1 MKTACEYCIFATR
14 MKNKKQR
21 GCKLNRLDIFKQQE
35 RAEIQENGYYLIDGL
50 CNTCRNVYWK
60 EYILNPNPDKL
71 INVVLKEVEI
81 KYDVLISIDDS
92 TIEEVKD
99 SILYARTLAIP
110 PNNIVMTGGLSEHNM
125 KIVTTF
131 IDTPSCLENS
141 DDKFAQSHK
150 YINETNATYLLF
162 IVPGIEFQIDAELLE
177 VNRKLNIL
185 LNPIHYIN
193 GENYF
198 LVSRFLY
205 LSNIYEPN
213 PIQSIIEKYEEN
225 GKPKSQCVDSQL

>member
-14 MKNKKQR
+14 LKNKKQR
-21 GCKLNRLDIFKQQE
+21 GCRLDRLDTFKEQE
-35 RAEIQENGYYLIDGL
+35 KAELQENGFYLIDGY

-60 EYILNPNPDKL
+60 EYKDNPKPNKL
-71 INVVLKEVEI
+71 VDVVLKEATI

-92 TIEEVKD
+92 DIEEVKD

-110 PNNIVMTGGLSEHNM
+110 PSNIVLTGALNEHNV
-125 KIVTTF
+125 KIATKF

-141 DDKFAQSHK
+141 EDKFAQSQK
-150 YINETNATYLLF
+150 YINGTKSSYLLF
-162 IVPGIEFQIDAELLE
+162 VVPGVKFSVDAELIEL
-177 VNRKLNIL
+177 NRKLNIL
-185 LNPIHYIN
+185 LKPIHYIN
-193 GENYF
+193 GGNYF

-205 LSNIYEPN
+205 MLNVYEPN

-225 GKPKSQCVDSQL
+225 GKPKSECIDSES